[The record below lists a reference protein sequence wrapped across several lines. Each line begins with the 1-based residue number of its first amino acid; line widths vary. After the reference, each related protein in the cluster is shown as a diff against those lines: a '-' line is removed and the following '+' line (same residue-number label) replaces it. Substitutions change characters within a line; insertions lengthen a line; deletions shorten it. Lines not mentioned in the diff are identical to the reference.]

1 MSNLGPQV
9 IVVYYLPSSK
19 TQKLGLQFTHTQQ
32 EKRRLKHCSALV
44 SMVSRSLTEKLHDVV
59 ELINWTTKICSSCM
73 MLSCRYRP
81 KSLRNV
87 SSNFVNQCYK
97 ELRQFSTS
105 ETCLHTKTQCVQTHW
120 DKLMLQVM
128 WGREGRMS
136 PLAAPVITAEREWK
150 VFNVIKIDQGWIRA
164 L

>member
-9 IVVYYLPSSK
+9 IVVYYLPSSN

-32 EKRRLKHCSALV
+32 EKRRLKHCSTLV

-97 ELRQFSTS
+97 ELRQFSSS
-105 ETCLHTKTQCVQTHW
+105 ETCLHTKTVCTNT
-120 DKLMLQVM
+120 LGQVDVAGDVRSRGTDVPA
-128 WGREGRMS
+128 GRPCHYS
-136 PLAAPVITAEREWK
+136 
-150 VFNVIKIDQGWIRA
+150 
-164 L
+164 